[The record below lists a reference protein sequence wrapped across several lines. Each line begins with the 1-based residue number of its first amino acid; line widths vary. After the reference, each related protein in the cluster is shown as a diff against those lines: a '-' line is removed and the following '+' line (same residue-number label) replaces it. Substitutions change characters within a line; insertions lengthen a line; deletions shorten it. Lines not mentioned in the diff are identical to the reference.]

1 MQSSR
6 IQPNL
11 LMRFNTLNDW
21 LSWQET
27 LHPSE
32 IDLGLARVRA
42 VYERLGVTLNC
53 PVITVA
59 GTNGK
64 GSCVAM
70 LAAIYRAAGYRAGVY
85 TSPHLLRYNERI
97 CIDGEEVDDQALCQA
112 FERIDRARGDTSIT
126 YFEFGTLAALDLF
139 GRAALD
145 VVILEVG
152 LGGRLDAVNI
162 IDADVALIAT
172 IALDHM
178 AWLGDNREAIG
189 REKAGIMRAGRP
201 AVCGD
206 PDPPQ
211 SIAAVAQAL
220 GAKLYLNGR
229 DFGAA
234 KRPEQWRWWSS
245 VRQRD
250 ALPIPA
256 LRGSFQ
262 LQNAAAVLMAT
273 ALLADRLP
281 LSQAH
286 IREGLANVK
295 VAGRFQVIGGDVPL
309 IFDVAHNPESAQAL
323 AQNLTAW
330 PMPGRIF
337 AVVAM
342 MADKDIAGALQPL
355 LKVVDEWHV
364 TAIDL
369 ARSATAERMRQELQ
383 ALGVADIHGAANVAA
398 ALATVKAKARPND
411 RIVVFGSFHTV
422 AAALASAYN

>member
-1 MQSSR
+1 
-6 IQPNL
+6 
-11 LMRFNTLNDW
+11 MRFNTLNDW

-42 VYERLGVTLNC
+42 VYDRMGIAIHC

-64 GSCVAM
+64 GSSVAM
-70 LAAIYRAAGYRAGVY
+70 LAAIYGAAGYRVGVY

-97 CIDGEEVDDQALCQA
+97 CIAAEEVGDDALCES

-126 YFEFGTLAALDLF
+126 YFEFGTLAAFDLF
-139 GRAALD
+139 SRAGLD

-172 IALDHM
+172 IALDHV
-178 AWLGDNREAIG
+178 AWLGDNREVIG
-189 REKAGIMRAGRP
+189 REKAGIMRGGRP

-206 PDPPQ
+206 PNPPQ
-211 SIAAVAQAL
+211 SIAQVAGEL
-220 GAKLYLNGR
+220 GATLYLNNR
-229 DFGAA
+229 DFGA
-234 KRPEQWRWWSS
+234 KSGDGQWRWWSS
-245 VRQRD
+245 DRQRD
-250 ALPIPA
+250 ALPLPA

-262 LQNAAAVLMAT
+262 LNNAAAVLMAVE
-273 ALLADRLP
+273 LLSNRLP
-281 LSQAH
+281 VSQSH

-309 IFDVAHNPESAQAL
+309 IFDVAHNPESAEAL
-323 AQNLTAW
+323 AHNLKSW

-342 MADKDIAGALQPL
+342 MADKDIAGALRPL
-355 LKVVDEWHV
+355 LGVIDEWHV
-364 TAIDL
+364 TAIEGV
-369 ARSATAERMRQELQ
+369 ARSATAERMEHELRT
-383 ALGVADIHGAANVAA
+383 LGVSAIHAEVSAAA
-398 ALATVKAKARPND
+398 ALERLRALARPND
-411 RIVVFGSFHTV
+411 RIVVFGSFYTV
-422 AAALASAYN
+422 AAVMAAAYNQPIVNHQE